1 MYTLYKFALVMNIV
15 ITFSLPAASTKIAAV
30 VGASSGMGAKM
41 VELLA
46 AEGYTVGMA
55 ARSLD
60 KLKAIQQKIPTQTYC
75 IQMDVA
81 DHERAVGKFEEL
93 IKIMGGLDLLILA
106 STGAWDADF
115 ESSDWRESRSVLDVD
130 VVGFYA
136 LAKTGLAHFEQ
147 QGHGHLV
154 GFSSIDSLHG
164 AASHPAYCA
173 AKAFC
178 SRYLEGERNKYI
190 QKDIPITI
198 TNLIPGWVNSRDGV
212 DYTQL
217 AYSYWVETIDDACAE
232 IMQAIK
238 DKVPVAYITK
248 RWQKVAELLSTIPND
263 LYNALCARPGGSL

>member
-1 MYTLYKFALVMNIV
+1 MYKISTLIILFV
-15 ITFSLPAASTKIAAV
+15 IMSVFSVQAASPKRALV

-46 AEGYTVGMA
+46 EQGYRVGMA

-60 KLKAIQQKIPTQTYC
+60 KLEKIQQKIPTQTYC
-75 IQMDVA
+75 MQMDVA
-81 DHERAVGKFEEL
+81 NHQEAVEKLQEL
-93 IKIMGGLDLLILA
+93 IQLMGGLDLLILA

-115 ESSDWRESRSVLDVD
+115 ESNDWRESRAVLDVD

-136 LAKTGLAHFEQ
+136 LAKTGLAYFEQ

-164 AASHPAYCA
+164 AATHPAYCA

-190 QKDIPITI
+190 QRNVPIIITDIV
-198 TNLIPGWVNSRDGV
+198 PGWVNSREGV

-217 AYSYWVETIDDACAE
+217 PHAYWVESLDDACNE
-232 IMQAIK
+232 IMQAINE
-238 DKVPVAYITK
+238 KVSVAYITK
-248 RWQKVAELLSTIPND
+248 RWEKVAKLLSTIPND
-263 LYNALCARPGGSL
+263 LYNALCARPGGKL